1 MQTCLRFW
9 NKLQRPWADTG
20 KQLMT
25 PICLSHS
32 LLGGFVL
39 MSQEII
45 FLRERNSVKLLNKVD
60 LLLDICCLTLL
71 IEQSPELF

>member
-1 MQTCLRFW
+1 
-9 NKLQRPWADTG
+9 
-20 KQLMT
+20 MT